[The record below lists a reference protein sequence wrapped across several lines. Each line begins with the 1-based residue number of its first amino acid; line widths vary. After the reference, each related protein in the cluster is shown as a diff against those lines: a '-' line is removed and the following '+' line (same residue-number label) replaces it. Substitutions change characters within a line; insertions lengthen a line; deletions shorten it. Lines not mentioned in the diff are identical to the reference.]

1 VTSQY
6 NGTGVVFTFIPQLES
21 EARSIVASLIPLFKY
36 EYGTSIKKFFKP
48 DAWDMHEE
56 TQWDP
61 ELRVA
66 ITPDDKRVDD
76 IAEQDP
82 EYQWIEDGGGVEIT
96 NTPKRPDPKEKSL
109 YGDDG
114 GDSVS
119 TFRMGGASIHT
130 RLEDSA
136 NQTTPQMGKSTAHAI
151 TPVSTQQGETRISST
166 SSITSTLDGTV
177 ESRISSLESVT
188 EQNNKMLQDMMRMME
203 RITKK
208 EENATARRQQ
218 STEVA
223 TKRVQYASTPSRGEE
238 GE

>member
-1 VTSQY
+1 
-6 NGTGVVFTFIPQLES
+6 
-21 EARSIVASLIPLFKY
+21 VASLIPLFKY
-36 EYGTSIKKFFKP
+36 EYGTLIKKFFKP

-130 RLEDSA
+130 
-136 NQTTPQMGKSTAHAI
+136 
-151 TPVSTQQGETRISST
+151 
-166 SSITSTLDGTV
+166 
-177 ESRISSLESVT
+177 
-188 EQNNKMLQDMMRMME
+188 
-203 RITKK
+203 
-208 EENATARRQQ
+208 
-218 STEVA
+218 
-223 TKRVQYASTPSRGEE
+223 
-238 GE
+238 